1 MTQANRR
8 GKYGI
13 LSILLIL
20 YFACMIPSW
29 FLNGGIGSEVLATM
43 NGQWRNDAAYPLL
56 ADAYR
61 QLLVFILLGSGLALG
76 VLILAIRDYKQTSH
90 ESSLC
95 MIIAACLMMII
106 NFIPAVYILIFDQVI
121 ALNYYNVLMYTGP
134 FSWEQLY
141 PLYAILLFIVVIW
154 LFRTAYRFKKPAQ
167 NPE

>member
-1 MTQANRR
+1 MTQDNRR

-13 LSILLIL
+13 LSVLLIL
-20 YFACMIPSW
+20 YFVCMIPSW
-29 FLNGGIGSEVLATM
+29 FLNGGIGPEILTTM

-61 QLLVFILLGSGLALG
+61 QLIAFILAGAVLALG
-76 VLILAIRDYKQTSH
+76 TLIFSIRDYKQTSH

-106 NFIPAVYILIFDQVI
+106 NFIPAIYILIFDQVI

-134 FSWEQLY
+134 LSLKQLY
-141 PLYAILLFIVVIW
+141 PLYAILLFIAVIW
-154 LFRTAYRFKKPAQ
+154 LFRTVYRFKKTA
-167 NPE
+167 EDHE

>member
-1 MTQANRR
+1 MTQVNRR

-13 LSILLIL
+13 LSVLLIL
-20 YFACMIPSW
+20 YFVCMIPSW
-29 FLNGGIGSEVLATM
+29 FLNGGIGAEVFATM

-61 QLLVFILLGSGLALG
+61 QLLVFILLGAGLALCT
-76 VLILAIRDYKQTSH
+76 LIFAIRDYKQTSH

-106 NFIPAVYILIFDQVI
+106 SVIPAIYILMFDQVI

-134 FSWEQLY
+134 FSLEQLY
-141 PLYAILLFIVVIW
+141 PLYAILLFIAIIW
-154 LFRTAYRFKKPAQ
+154 LFRTLYRFKKTE
-167 NPE
+167 NHD

>member
-1 MTQANRR
+1 MTQVNRR

-13 LSILLIL
+13 LSVLLIL
-20 YFACMIPSW
+20 YFVCMIPSW
-29 FLNGGIGSEVLATM
+29 FLNGGIGAEVLATM

-61 QLLVFILLGSGLALG
+61 QLLVFILLGAGLALG
-76 VLILAIRDYKQTSH
+76 TLIFAIRDYRQTSH

-106 NFIPAVYILIFDQVI
+106 SVIPAIYILIFDQVI

-134 FSWEQLY
+134 FSLEQLY
-141 PLYAILLFIVVIW
+141 PLYAILIFIAVIW
-154 LFRTAYRFKKPAQ
+154 LLRTLYRFKKVE
-167 NPE
+167 NHD